1 MKKLVLFLLVFACV
15 TAFAQDL
22 KFFYNGEEIH
32 DTVLLQGAE
41 LGRMNNFTINILN
54 NTDSNVSITIQK
66 ENLSEA
72 AGSYNTFCMG
82 QCFDPSILIAPE
94 PLILAAHTQT
104 TEDDFHVVYNP
115 GRTEGSSLVKYNFI
129 IGNETYSIIIIF
141 TTDALSINNDFKIN
155 KFNAYPNPCTTQ
167 VQIQYDLA
175 KYSNFRNANIV
186 ISNLVG
192 KKLETVALEGI
203 TGKKNINVSTLPAGI
218 YFYSIEVN
226 GRIVSSK
233 KLIIK

>member
-1 MKKLVLFLLVFACV
+1 MKKIVLFLLAFACA

-54 NTDSNVSITIQK
+54 NTDSSVFITIQK

-82 QCFDPSILIAPE
+82 QCFDPSVLIAPE
-94 PLILAAHTQT
+94 PLVLAAHAQT

-115 GRTEGSSLVKYNFI
+115 GRAEGTSLVRYNFI
-129 IGNETYSIIIIF
+129 NGDETHSIILVF
-141 TTDALSINNDFKIN
+141 TTEALSINNDLKIN
-155 KFNAYPNPCTTQ
+155 KFNAYPNPCTSQ

-186 ISNLVG
+186 ITNLVG
-192 KKLETVALEGI
+192 KKLKTTALRGINGKETI
-203 TGKKNINVSTLPAGI
+203 DVSMLPAGI

-226 GRIVSSK
+226 DRIISSK